1 MPRLGCASRRRAV
14 ESPQHRCLRAAR
26 SVCHKAAAFA
36 RMIEWT
42 NEDDSAVTV
51 KRLLSGSA
59 VGIVLAALAACGPDY
74 SPNTYSS
81 TAVQQANKV
90 EPGVI
95 VGVRRIDIATAGT
108 TGAVAG
114 AAAGG
119 IAGAAAPES
128 GVSSALTALG
138 GGLVGGILGNTV
150 DRKIND
156 TFGYEYIVR
165 EAKGDMVSVTQKD
178 EAPLAIGLHVLVIAG
193 TQARIVVDYTV
204 PIEPAKPAALD
215 QPGDKTA
222 AKAEPPAAAS
232 PAPPPSG
239 GASAAKLDPASAMPS
254 VEIMPLSVPPANPD
268 TPPSAD
274 KPAQAAAPIPPAEAK
289 SDNAPSDAAPA
300 VDPPPDPATVIR

>member
-1 MPRLGCASRRRAV
+1 
-14 ESPQHRCLRAAR
+14 
-26 SVCHKAAAFA
+26 
-36 RMIEWT
+36 MIGLT

-108 TGAVAG
+108 TGTVAG

-119 IAGAAAPES
+119 IAGAAVPES
-128 GVSSALTALG
+128 GVGSALSALG
-138 GGLVGGILGNTV
+138 GGLVGGLVGNTV

-165 EAKGDMVSVTQKD
+165 ETKGDMVSVTQKD

-204 PIEPAKPAALD
+204 PLEPAKPAI
-215 QPGDKTA
+215 PEKTA
-222 AKAEPPAAAS
+222 AKAEPPTAAP
-232 PAPPPSG
+232 PAPPPSVG
-239 GASAAKLDPASAMPS
+239 MSASKLDPASAMPS
-254 VEIMPLSVPPANPD
+254 VEIMPSSLPPSSLPPATHD

-274 KPAQAAAPIPPAEAK
+274 QPAPPAEAK
-289 SDNAPSDAAPA
+289 SDGAPSDAAPA
-300 VDPPPDPATVIR
+300 VAPPAPDSATVIR

>member
-1 MPRLGCASRRRAV
+1 
-14 ESPQHRCLRAAR
+14 
-26 SVCHKAAAFA
+26 
-36 RMIEWT
+36 MIGWT
-42 NEDDSAVTV
+42 NEDHSTVTV
-51 KRLLSGSA
+51 TRLLSGSA

-108 TGAVAG
+108 TGTVAG

-119 IAGAAAPES
+119 IAGAAVPES
-128 GVSSALTALG
+128 GVGSALSALG
-138 GGLVGGILGNTV
+138 GGLVGGLVGNTV

-165 EAKGDMVSVTQKD
+165 ETKGDMVSVTQKD

-204 PIEPAKPAALD
+204 PIEPAKPATQEKTAE
-215 QPGDKTA
+215 KTA
-222 AKAEPPAAAS
+222 AP
-232 PAPPPSG
+232 PAPPPSAG
-239 GASAAKLDPASAMPS
+239 LSASKLDPAAAMPS
-254 VEIMPLSVPPANPD
+254 VEVMPLSVAPANPE

-274 KPAQAAAPIPPAEAK
+274 KPTPPAQAAAPTPPAEAK
-289 SDNAPSDAAPA
+289 SDSAPGDAAPA
-300 VDPPPDPATVIR
+300 VDPPPPDPAPDPATVIR